1 MLSAHY
7 PHLHAADQKQGLH
20 YTRFG
25 DNDPGQGKQN
35 QRPSIAEAA
44 KKTVSEGRIREVKV
58 RVVLRIRY
66 RRRSAIWL
74 MDAPRKR

>member
-44 KKTVSEGRIREVKV
+44 KKAVSEGRIREV
-58 RVVLRIRY
+58 RLEFAADPP
-66 RRRSAIWL
+66 SA
-74 MDAPRKR
+74 RFQ